1 MTGLTAALDELE
13 TAWRR
18 KGSTDMA
25 RLRPGLEAEQIVTF
39 LRGAGS
45 LAIPAEVVEW
55 FAWQNGPTTPN
66 IAREMVRLAPSRFE
80 PLSQEAGYYA
90 KAWLSEGACS
100 LVVADASQR
109 EERNPSFWWEEAWW
123 PIAADGVS
131 TFLAADLGSGS
142 DTVAARAVE
151 WSDPEGFRLMRA
163 RSLAAMVRIW
173 LVVEDDYWWWSVE
186 EEAWRFDP
194 RKLLSV
200 GAVERA
206 LF

>member
-25 RLRPGLEAEQIVTF
+25 RLRPGLQVEQIVAF

-45 LAIPAEVVEW
+45 RAVPAEIVEW
-55 FAWQNGPTTPN
+55 FAWHNGPATPN

-80 PLSQEAGYYA
+80 PLSLETGFYA
-90 KAWLSEGACS
+90 KAWLSDGARV
-100 LVVADASQR
+100 LAVADASQG

-131 TFLAADLGSGS
+131 TILVADLGSGG
-142 DTVAARAVE
+142 DAVAVRAVD
-151 WSDPEGFRLMRA
+151 WSDPEGFRLVRA
-163 RSLAAMVRIW
+163 RSLASMVRIW
-173 LVVEDDYWWWSVE
+173 LEVDDDYWWWSVE
-186 EEAWRFDP
+186 EESWSFDP
-194 RKLLSV
+194 RKLLPV
-200 GAVERA
+200 GAVERV
-206 LF
+206 FF